1 MFNTGVISGA
11 GNALNMIYLYVFLF
25 QTGTTSGAEIVYA
38 SKARP
43 ISMGFVLLDLLF
55 SVYGFVDHFLSL
67 CTGNSKFVVPETLT
81 IDRGSQGQQTCYS
94 RIQSISILK
103 LIYVYYSAS

>member
-11 GNALNMIYLYVFLF
+11 GNASNMIYLYVFLF
-25 QTGTTSGAEIVYA
+25 QTGTTSGGEIVYA

-55 SVYGFVDHFLSL
+55 SV
-67 CTGNSKFVVPETLT
+67 
-81 IDRGSQGQQTCYS
+81 
-94 RIQSISILK
+94 
-103 LIYVYYSAS
+103 